1 MKQYT
6 FIGSWCAIHRTLD
19 QPEPG
24 LLAWA
29 LVDNLNDNT
38 VWLKNVHCD
47 YLLSHPACL
56 NTTA

>member
-29 LVDNLNDNT
+29 LVDNANDNT
-38 VWLKNVHCD
+38 VLPKHFHSD
-47 YLLSHPACL
+47 YFSGHPPCL
-56 NTTA
+56 AH